1 MDDNRPMQ
9 SRLASF
15 VVWAAVAASLV
26 YWGFTVAGPR
36 TPLPDGA
43 RLPAPESLAGGGWS
57 QVLGVA
63 AEPDD
68 EDEPAMADDS
78 RFQLLG
84 VVAPQGAAQSSQ
96 GVALIA
102 VDGQPPRA
110 VRTGAVVEGDTVL
123 LAVERRAAQLGPR
136 GGPATVALNLPE
148 PDTVARGPA
157 IPIRGAPMVAPAPP
171 MRPLGPGA
179 VHQQVAAPLP
189 PQTEPA
195 LMEEEEEE
203 E

>member
-1 MDDNRPMQ
+1 MNDNRPMQ

-15 VVWAAVAASLV
+15 GVWAAVAASLV

-43 RLPAPESLAGGGWS
+43 RLPAPDSLMGGGWS

-63 AEPDD
+63 AVADD
-68 EDEPAMADDS
+68 DEPAMADDS

-84 VVAPQGAAQSSQ
+84 VVAPQGAAESSQ

-110 VRTGAVVEGDTVL
+110 VRTGAVVDGETVL
-123 LAVERRAAQLGPR
+123 LSVERRAAQLGPR
-136 GGPATVALNLPE
+136 GGPAMVALNLP
-148 PDTVARGPA
+148 DPA
-157 IPIRGAPMVAPAPP
+157 TASHAAPVMAPGAPRVTPTPP
-171 MRPLGPGA
+171 MRPLGPAA
-179 VHQQVAAPLP
+179 VHQQQVVAP
-189 PQTEPA
+189 PQPD
-195 LMEEEEEE
+195 LHMVQDGEEEEEE
-203 E
+203 

>member
-1 MDDNRPMQ
+1 MQ

-15 VVWAAVAASLV
+15 GVWAAVAASLV

-43 RLPAPESLAGGGWS
+43 RLPAPDAMGGGGWT
-57 QVLGVA
+57 QVLGV
-63 AEPDD
+63 PDVSD
-68 EDEPAMADDS
+68 DDEPAMADDS

-110 VRTGAVVEGDTVL
+110 VRTGAVVDGDTVL
-123 LAVERRAAQLGPR
+123 LAVERRAVQLGPR
-136 GGPATVALNLPE
+136 GGPAAVALNLPD
-148 PDTVARGPA
+148 PSTASHAAPAVAP
-157 IPIRGAPMVAPAPP
+157 GAPRVTPAPP
-171 MRPLGPGA
+171 MRPLGAGA
-179 VHQQVAAPLP
+179 AMHQQVVAPP
-189 PQTEPA
+189 PQPDPNMA
-195 LMEEEEEE
+195 QDGEEEEE
-203 E
+203 

>member
-1 MDDNRPMQ
+1 
-9 SRLASF
+9 
-15 VVWAAVAASLV
+15 VWAAVAASLV

-43 RLPAPESLAGGGWS
+43 RLPAPDSMGGGGWS
-57 QVLGVA
+57 QVLGAAPVA
-63 AEPDD
+63 DD
-68 EDEPAMADDS
+68 DDEPAMADDS

-110 VRTGAVVEGDTVL
+110 VRTGAVVDGETVL

-136 GGPATVALNLPE
+136 GGPATVALNLPD
-148 PDTVARGPA
+148 PTTASHAAPVVAP
-157 IPIRGAPMVAPAPP
+157 GAPRVAPSPP
-171 MRPLGPGA
+171 MRPLGPAA
-179 VHQQVAAPLP
+179 VHQQQMVAP
-189 PQTEPA
+189 PQPDPDMMQDGED
-195 LMEEEEEE
+195 EEE
-203 E
+203 